1 MLDVHRLGLL
11 RELSIRG
18 TIAAVAEAL
27 SYSPSSVS
35 QQLSILEREAGVP
48 LLRRTGRLLQLTPE
62 AHLLVE
68 HAGRILEAIEHAE
81 SELAAASTSVTGTIR
96 LAVFQTALLALMPDA
111 LRLLAE
117 RYPALRVE
125 MVQHEPEEALHDTW
139 AREFDLVIAEQY
151 PGHAAAHHSGLDR
164 ESLLGD
170 AIQLAVPSSIAT
182 VAGIAD
188 ARGLPW
194 VMEPRGAA
202 SRHWAE
208 HACRQAGFEPDVR
221 YETADL
227 QAHVR
232 LVESGNAV
240 AFLPELVWVHR
251 AARARLIPLAGA
263 PRRTIFTATR
273 VSAHQHP
280 AVAAVREALR
290 ETARSVEALW

>member
-48 LLRRTGRLLQLTPE
+48 LLRKTGRLLQLTPA

-81 SELAAASTSVTGTIR
+81 SELATASTSVTGTIR

-117 RYPALRVE
+117 RHPGLRVE

-151 PGHAAAHHSGLDR
+151 PGHAAAHHPGLDR
-164 ESLLGD
+164 EPLLDD
-170 AIQLAVPSSIAT
+170 AIELAVPVPAAGVAT
-182 VAGIAD
+182 VAGAQ
-188 ARGLPW
+188 GLPW
-194 VMEPRGAA
+194 VMEPHGAA

-208 HACRQAGFEPDVR
+208 QACRQSGFEPDVR

-251 AARARLIPLAGA
+251 AAEVRLVPLAGA

-273 VSAHQHP
+273 ISAGHHP

-290 ETARSVEALW
+290 ETARSVEAAW